1 MKGRDR
7 HGWGSFFRPL
17 AWLLSWPAR
26 EKDRIS
32 KGFTM
37 LDLSRLN
44 PEQLAA
50 VKHTEGALLV
60 LAGAGSGKT
69 GVITYRIAHL
79 ILDLKVP
86 PDRILAVT
94 FTNKASKEMKE
105 RVEHIVG
112 RKHCKGIVLS
122 TFHSLGVRVLK
133 RDIERLG
140 YKKNFS
146 IYSTADQVGLVR
158 QIVREVNCDQKKYDA
173 EAIIW
178 RISGAKNK
186 LIPPE
191 RFIPGPLDDID
202 MMAGLVYPRYQ
213 SALKA
218 FNAIDFDD
226 IIMLT
231 AELLQ
236 HHPEVLKHWQDRFGY
251 IMVDEYQ
258 DTNSSQYLL
267 VNLLAAGCQ
276 NLCVVGDDDQSIY
289 GWRGADV
296 GNILDFEKDFK
307 GCRTI
312 KLEQNYRST
321 GNILDAAN
329 SLIGN
334 NKVRKEK
341 KLWTA
346 AGQGPPIDLL
356 IVQDDEE
363 EATSV
368 VERIQLERF
377 KKDTP
382 YSDFAI
388 LYRTN
393 AQSRAFEE
401 QLRFEDIPYVL
412 VGGTQF
418 FERKEV
424 KDSIGYLRVIANPLD
439 EISLLR
445 IVNFPK
451 RGIGDGTVI
460 RINQWSLEHE
470 IPLFEAFG
478 RVAEIEG
485 ITEGIRDK
493 VLGFHDTLLDA
504 AHGFAEGGG
513 LAEKCKALFEKL
525 GIEAEIF
532 RTIDDAKAAR
542 RKVENVEQVI
552 NSMAAYEER
561 VPQATL
567 GGFMEKVSLMDEDR
581 FSSKDKKDHGKD
593 AVTLMS
599 LHSSKGLEF
608 PFVFL
613 VGLEDE
619 ILPHKRAIYED
630 FTVDEER
637 RLCYVGITRARQ
649 QLVMTRTLFRKKY
662 GKLQER
668 IPSRFL
674 AELPAGVLNVQQSGV
689 AKEVTPEEE
698 EKSAEGF
705 FAKMKAMMG

>member
-1 MKGRDR
+1 MC
-7 HGWGSFFRPL
+7 GSFFACSVPL
-17 AWLLSWPAR
+17 IFRPAR
-26 EKDRIS
+26 EKDRFF

-158 QIVREVNCDQKKYDA
+158 QIVREVNSDTKKYDA

-178 RISGAKNK
+178 RISAAKNK

-202 MMAGLVYPRYQ
+202 MMAGMVYPRYQ

-346 AGQGPPIDLL
+346 AGEGPPIDLL

-439 EISLLR
+439 EVALLR

-460 RINQWSLEHE
+460 RVNQWSLEHG

-485 ITEGIRDK
+485 IGEGTRDK
-493 VLGFHDTLLDA
+493 VLAFHHTLLDA
-504 AHGFAEGGG
+504 AQGFAEGGG
-513 LAEKCKALFEKL
+513 LAEKGKLLFEKL

-561 VPQATL
+561 VPEATL

-581 FSSKDKKDHGKD
+581 FSSKDNKDHGKD

-613 VGLEDE
+613 VGMEDE

-649 QLVMTRTLFRKKY
+649 QLVMTRTMFRKKY

-674 AELPAGVLNVQQSGV
+674 EELPAGVMNVQQSGV

-705 FAKMKAMMG
+705 FAKMKAMLG

>member
-1 MKGRDR
+1 
-7 HGWGSFFRPL
+7 
-17 AWLLSWPAR
+17 
-26 EKDRIS
+26 
-32 KGFTM
+32 M

-79 ILDLKVP
+79 ILNKKVP

-105 RVEHIVG
+105 RVEQIVG

-158 QIVREVNCDQKKYDA
+158 QIVREVNTDNKKYDA
-173 EAIIW
+173 ESIIW

-186 LIPPE
+186 LIPPS
-191 RFIPGPLDDID
+191 RFTPSPSDDID
-202 MMAGLVYPRYQ
+202 MMAALVYPRYQ

-236 HHPEVLKHWQDRFGY
+236 HHPPVLKHWQERFGY

-267 VNLLAAGCQ
+267 VNLLAAGCG

-321 GNILDAAN
+321 GHILEAAN

-346 AGQGPPIDLL
+346 SGNGPLIDLC

-377 KKDTP
+377 KRDLP

-424 KDSIGYLRVIANPLD
+424 KDSISYLKVIANPLD
-439 EISLLR
+439 EVALLR

-460 RINQWSLEHE
+460 RINQWSLEKE
-470 IPLFEAFG
+470 CPLFEAFA
-478 RVAEIEG
+478 RVGEIEG
-485 ITEGIRDK
+485 ITEGIKEK
-493 VLGFHDTLLDA
+493 VIAFHDTLLDA
-504 AHGFAEGGG
+504 ADSFAREGG
-513 LAEKCKALFEKL
+513 LAEKGKALFEKL
-525 GIEAEIF
+525 RIEEEIF

-542 RKVENVEQVI
+542 RKVENVEQII

-567 GGFMEKVSLMDEDR
+567 GGFIEKVSLMDEDR
-581 FSSKDKKDHGKD
+581 FSGKDKKDHGRD

-613 VGLEDE
+613 VGMEDE

-649 QLVMTRTLFRKKY
+649 QLVLTRTLFRKKY

-674 AELPAGVLNVQQSGV
+674 EEIPGTVLNVQQSGV
-689 AKEVTPEEE
+689 VKEVPPEEA

>member
-1 MKGRDR
+1 
-7 HGWGSFFRPL
+7 
-17 AWLLSWPAR
+17 
-26 EKDRIS
+26 
-32 KGFTM
+32 M

-79 ILDLKVP
+79 ILNLMVL

-105 RVEHIVG
+105 RVEAIVG
-112 RKHCKGIVLS
+112 RKHCKGIILS

-133 RDIERLG
+133 RDIEALG

-158 QIVREVNCDQKKYDA
+158 QILRDVNTSQKKYDA

-186 LIPPE
+186 LIPPD
-191 RFIPGPLDDID
+191 RFIPEALDDID
-202 MMAGLVYPRYQ
+202 MMAALVYPRYQ

-236 HHPEVLKHWQDRFGY
+236 HHPAVLKHWQDHFSY

-267 VNLLAAGCQ
+267 VNLLAAGCK

-296 GNILDFEKDFK
+296 GNILDFEKDFH

-346 AGQGPPIDLL
+346 AGQGPPVDLL

-368 VERIQLERF
+368 VERIGLERF
-377 KKDTP
+377 KRDIP

-439 EISLLR
+439 EVSLLR

-460 RINQWSLEHE
+460 RINQWSLEHGV
-470 IPLFEAFG
+470 PLFEAFG
-478 RVAEIEG
+478 RVGEIEG
-485 ITEGIRDK
+485 VAEGTREK
-493 VLGFHDTLLDA
+493 VIGFHHTLLDA
-504 AHGFAEGGG
+504 AQGFAAGGD
-513 LAEKCKALFEKL
+513 LAEKCKGLFEKL

-532 RTIDDAKAAR
+532 RTIDDAKQAR

-613 VGLEDE
+613 VGMEDE

-649 QLVMTRTLFRKKY
+649 QLVMTRTLYRKKY

-668 IPSRFL
+668 VPSRFL
-674 AELPAGVLNVQQSGV
+674 AELPDSVMNVQHSGV
-689 AKEVTPEEE
+689 TKEVTPEEA
-698 EKSAEGF
+698 EKSAEDF

>member
-1 MKGRDR
+1 
-7 HGWGSFFRPL
+7 
-17 AWLLSWPAR
+17 
-26 EKDRIS
+26 
-32 KGFTM
+32 M

-79 ILDLKVP
+79 ILNKKVP
-86 PDRILAVT
+86 ADRVLAVT

-105 RVEHIVG
+105 RVEHLVG
-112 RKHCKGIVLS
+112 RKESKGIVLS

-158 QIVREVNCDQKKYDA
+158 QIVREVNTDSRKYDA
-173 EAIIW
+173 ESIIW

-186 LIPPE
+186 LIPPG
-191 RFIPGPLDDID
+191 RYAPNPLDDID
-202 MMAGLVYPRYQ
+202 MMAALVYPRYQ

-236 HHPEVLKHWQDRFGY
+236 HHPPVLKHWQERFSY

-267 VNLLAAGCQ
+267 VNLLAAGCG

-321 GNILDAAN
+321 GNILEAAN
-329 SLIGN
+329 SVIGN
-334 NKVRKEK
+334 NKVRKAK
-341 KLWTA
+341 RLWTA
-346 AGQGPPIDLL
+346 SGQGPLIDLC

-377 KKDTP
+377 KKDAP
-382 YSDFAI
+382 YSQFAI

-424 KDSIGYLRVIANPLD
+424 KDSLSYLKVIANPLD
-439 EISLLR
+439 EVALLR
-445 IVNFPK
+445 IVNFPR
-451 RGIGDGTVI
+451 RGIGDSTVI
-460 RINQWSLEHE
+460 RINQWSLEKE
-470 IPLFEAFG
+470 IPLFEAFS
-478 RVAEIEG
+478 RADEIEG
-485 ITEGIRDK
+485 ISDAIKEK
-493 VLGFHDTLLDA
+493 VHAFHRTLLDA
-504 AHGFAEGGG
+504 ADSFKAEGG
-513 LAEKCKALFEKL
+513 LAERGKALFEKL
-525 GIEAEIF
+525 KIEEEIF
-532 RTIDDAKAAR
+532 RTIDDPKAAR
-542 RKVENVEQVI
+542 RKVENVEQII

-567 GGFMEKVSLMDEDR
+567 GGFIEKVSLMDEDR
-581 FSSKDKKDHGKD
+581 FSGKDKKDHGKD

-613 VGLEDE
+613 VGMEDE

-630 FTVDEER
+630 DSIDEER

-662 GKLQER
+662 GKLEER
-668 IPSRFL
+668 VPSRFL
-674 AELPAGVLNVQQSGV
+674 EEIPGTVLNVQQSGV
-689 AKEVTPEEE
+689 AREVTPEEA
-698 EKSAEGF
+698 EKSAEDF

>member
-1 MKGRDR
+1 
-7 HGWGSFFRPL
+7 
-17 AWLLSWPAR
+17 
-26 EKDRIS
+26 
-32 KGFTM
+32 
-37 LDLSRLN
+37 
-44 PEQLAA
+44 
-50 VKHTEGALLV
+50 
-60 LAGAGSGKT
+60 
-69 GVITYRIAHL
+69 
-79 ILDLKVP
+79 
-86 PDRILAVT
+86 
-94 FTNKASKEMKE
+94 
-105 RVEHIVG
+105 
-112 RKHCKGIVLS
+112 
-122 TFHSLGVRVLK
+122 
-133 RDIERLG
+133 
-140 YKKNFS
+140 
-146 IYSTADQVGLVR
+146 VR

-173 EAIIW
+173 EQIIW

-236 HHPEVLKHWQDRFGY
+236 HHPPVLKHWQDRFSY

-267 VNLLAAGCQ
+267 VNLLAAGCG

-346 AGQGPPIDLL
+346 SGEGPPIDLL

-368 VERIQLERF
+368 VERIQLERY

-424 KDSIGYLRVIANPLD
+424 KDSIGYLRVIANPAD
-439 EISLLR
+439 EVALLR

-478 RVAEIEG
+478 RVGEIEG

-493 VLGFHDTLLDA
+493 VLGFHQTLLDA
-504 AHGFAEGGG
+504 AQGFARGGG
-513 LAEKCKALFEKL
+513 LAEKCKQLFEKL

-561 VPQATL
+561 VPEATL

-581 FSSKDKKDHGKD
+581 FSGKDKKDHGKD

-613 VGLEDE
+613 VGMEDE

-674 AELPAGVLNVQQSGV
+674 EELPTGVMNVQQSGV
-689 AKEVTPEEE
+689 AREVTPEEA
-698 EKSAEGF
+698 EKSAEDF

>member
-1 MKGRDR
+1 
-7 HGWGSFFRPL
+7 
-17 AWLLSWPAR
+17 
-26 EKDRIS
+26 
-32 KGFTM
+32 M

-50 VKHTEGALLV
+50 VRHTEGPLLV

-79 ILDLKVP
+79 ILDKKVA

-94 FTNKASKEMKE
+94 FTNKAAKEMKE
-105 RVEHIVG
+105 RVEQLVG
-112 RKHCKGIVLS
+112 RKNCRGIVLS

-158 QIVREVNCDQKKYDA
+158 QIVREVNTDNRKYDA
-173 EAIIW
+173 EQIIW

-186 LIPPE
+186 LIPASRYTPNPTDE
-191 RFIPGPLDDID
+191 VD
-202 MMAGLVYPRYQ
+202 MMAALVYPRYQ

-218 FNAIDFDD
+218 YNAIDFDD

-236 HHPEVLKHWQDRFGY
+236 HHPEVLKHWQERFRY
-251 IMVDEYQ
+251 LMVDEYQ

-267 VNLLAAGCQ
+267 VNHLAAGSG

-289 GWRGADV
+289 GWRGAEV
-296 GNILDFEKDFK
+296 ANILEFEKDHK

-321 GNILDAAN
+321 GNILEAAN
-329 SLIGN
+329 SVIGN
-334 NKVRKEK
+334 NEVRKVK
-341 KLWTA
+341 RLWTA
-346 AGQGPPIDLL
+346 AGEGAPIDLCIL
-356 IVQDDEE
+356 RDDEE

-377 KKDTP
+377 KRDIP

-393 AQSRAFEE
+393 SQSRAFEE

-424 KDSIGYLRVIANPLD
+424 KDTIAYLRVIGNPLD
-439 EISLLR
+439 EVALLR
-445 IVNFPK
+445 IVNFPR
-451 RGIGDGTVI
+451 RGIGDSTVI
-460 RINQWSLEHE
+460 RINQWSLEKE
-470 IPLFEAFG
+470 CPLFEAFG
-478 RVAEIEG
+478 RVEEIEG
-485 ITEGIRDK
+485 IAEGIKEK
-493 VLGFHDTLLDA
+493 VLGFHRTLLDA
-504 AHGFAEGGG
+504 AALFKEGGE
-513 LAEKCKALFEKL
+513 LAEKGKTLFERLK
-525 GIEAEIF
+525 IEEEIF
-532 RTIDDAKAAR
+532 RTIDDAKVAR
-542 RKVENVEQVI
+542 RKVENVEQIV
-552 NSMAAYEER
+552 NSMASYEER

-567 GGFMEKVSLMDEDR
+567 TGFLEKVSLMDEDR
-581 FSSKDKKDHGKD
+581 FSGKDKKDHGLD

-613 VGLEDE
+613 VGMEDE
-619 ILPHKRAIYED
+619 ILPHRRAIYED

-649 QLVMTRTLFRKKY
+649 QLVLTRTQFRKKY

-668 IPSRFL
+668 VPSRFL
-674 AELPAGVLNVQQSGV
+674 QEIPDSVLKVQQSGLT
-689 AKEVTPEEE
+689 AESAEQEA
-698 EKSAEGF
+698 EKSAENF

>member
-1 MKGRDR
+1 
-7 HGWGSFFRPL
+7 
-17 AWLLSWPAR
+17 
-26 EKDRIS
+26 
-32 KGFTM
+32 M

-79 ILDLKVP
+79 ILNKKVP

-105 RVEHIVG
+105 RVEQIVG

-158 QIVREVNCDQKKYDA
+158 QIVREVNTDNKKYDA
-173 EAIIW
+173 ESIIW

-186 LIPPE
+186 LIPPS
-191 RFIPGPLDDID
+191 RFTPSPSDDID
-202 MMAGLVYPRYQ
+202 MMAALVYPRYQ

-236 HHPEVLKHWQDRFGY
+236 HHPPVLKHWQERFGY

-267 VNLLAAGCQ
+267 VNLLAAGCG

-321 GNILDAAN
+321 GHILEAAN

-346 AGQGPPIDLL
+346 SGNGPLIDLC

-377 KKDTP
+377 KRDLP

-424 KDSIGYLRVIANPLD
+424 KDSISYLKVIANPLD
-439 EISLLR
+439 EVALLR

-460 RINQWSLEHE
+460 RINQWSLGKEC
-470 IPLFEAFG
+470 PLFEAFA
-478 RVAEIEG
+478 RVGEIEG
-485 ITEGIRDK
+485 ITEGIKEK
-493 VLGFHDTLLDA
+493 VLAFHDTLLDA
-504 AHGFAEGGG
+504 ADSFAREGG
-513 LAEKCKALFEKL
+513 LAEKGKALFEKL
-525 GIEAEIF
+525 RIEEEIF

-542 RKVENVEQVI
+542 RKVENVEQII

-567 GGFMEKVSLMDEDR
+567 GGFIEKVSLMDEDR
-581 FSSKDKKDHGKD
+581 FSGKDKKDHGRD

-613 VGLEDE
+613 VGMEDE

-649 QLVMTRTLFRKKY
+649 QLVLTRTLFRKKY

-674 AELPAGVLNVQQSGV
+674 EEIPGTVLNVQQSGV
-689 AKEVTPEEE
+689 VKEVPPEEA

>member
-1 MKGRDR
+1 
-7 HGWGSFFRPL
+7 
-17 AWLLSWPAR
+17 
-26 EKDRIS
+26 
-32 KGFTM
+32 M

-79 ILDLKVP
+79 ILNKKVP

-158 QIVREVNCDQKKYDA
+158 QIVREVNTDNKKYDA
-173 EAIIW
+173 ESIIW

-186 LIPPE
+186 LIPPG
-191 RFIPGPLDDID
+191 RFAPSPSDDID
-202 MMAGLVYPRYQ
+202 MMAALVYPRYQ

-236 HHPEVLKHWQDRFGY
+236 HHAPVLKHWQERFSY

-267 VNLLAAGCQ
+267 VNLLAAGCG

-321 GNILDAAN
+321 GNILEAAN

-346 AGQGPPIDLL
+346 SGEGPPIDLC

-377 KKDTP
+377 KRDIP

-424 KDSIGYLRVIANPLD
+424 KDTIAYLRVIGNPLD
-439 EISLLR
+439 EVALLR

-460 RINQWSLEHE
+460 RINQWSLEKE
-470 IPLFEAFG
+470 LPLFEAIG

-493 VLGFHDTLLDA
+493 VLGFHQTLLDA
-504 AHGFAEGGG
+504 ADSFRQEGD
-513 LAEKCKALFEKL
+513 LAEKGKALFEKL
-525 GIEAEIF
+525 HIEEEIF

-542 RKVENVEQVI
+542 RKVENVEQII

-567 GGFMEKVSLMDEDR
+567 GGFLEKVSLMDEDR
-581 FSSKDKKDHGKD
+581 FSGKDKKDHGKD

-613 VGLEDE
+613 VGMEDE

-674 AELPAGVLNVQQSGV
+674 EELPAAVMNVQQSGV
-689 AKEVTPEEE
+689 VKEVPPEEA

>member
-1 MKGRDR
+1 MVR
-7 HGWGSFFRPL
+7 GSFF
-17 AWLLSWPAR
+17 AR
-26 EKDRIS
+26 IAPPRLPP
-32 KGFTM
+32 KGSLFQEVSM
-37 LDLSRLN
+37 LDLSKLN

-158 QIVREVNCDQKKYDA
+158 QIVREVNTSEKKYDA
-173 EAIIW
+173 ETIIW

-186 LIPPE
+186 LIPPS
-191 RFIPGPLDDID
+191 RFVPSPSDDID
-202 MMAGLVYPRYQ
+202 MMAALVYPRYQ

-226 IIMLT
+226 IIMHT

-321 GNILDAAN
+321 GNILEAAN
-329 SLIGN
+329 NLIGN

-346 AGQGPPIDLL
+346 SGDGPLIDLC

-377 KKDTP
+377 KRDAH
-382 YSDFAI
+382 YSEFAI

-424 KDSIGYLRVIANPLD
+424 KDTIAYLRVIGNPLD
-439 EISLLR
+439 EVALLR

-451 RGIGDGTVI
+451 RGIGDSTVI
-460 RINQWSLEHE
+460 RINQWSLEKE
-470 IPLFEAFG
+470 CPLFEAFG
-478 RVAEIEG
+478 RVAEIDG
-485 ITEGIRDK
+485 ITEGIREK
-493 VLGFHDTLLDA
+493 VLGFHHTLLDA
-504 AHGFAEGGG
+504 ADSFRLGGD
-513 LAEKCKALFEKL
+513 LAEKGKALFEKL
-525 GIEAEIF
+525 HIEEEIF

-542 RKVENVEQVI
+542 RKVENVEQII
-552 NSMAAYEER
+552 NSMAGYEER

-567 GGFMEKVSLMDEDR
+567 GGFLEKVSLMDEDR
-581 FSSKDKKDHGKD
+581 FSGKDKKDHGKD

-613 VGLEDE
+613 VGMEDE

-674 AELPAGVLNVQQSGV
+674 DELPAAVLNVQQSG
-689 AKEVTPEEE
+689 APKEVTKEEA
-698 EKSAEGF
+698 EKSAVGF
-705 FAKMKAMMG
+705 FAKMKALTG

>member
-1 MKGRDR
+1 
-7 HGWGSFFRPL
+7 
-17 AWLLSWPAR
+17 
-26 EKDRIS
+26 
-32 KGFTM
+32 M

-50 VKHTEGALLV
+50 VRHTEGPLLV

-79 ILDLKVP
+79 ILNCQVP

-94 FTNKASKEMKE
+94 FTNKAAKEMKE
-105 RVEHIVG
+105 RVDHLVG
-112 RKHCKGIVLS
+112 TKASKGVVLS

-133 RDIERLG
+133 RDIEQLG
-140 YKKNFS
+140 YKRNFS
-146 IYSTADQVGLVR
+146 IYSTSDQVGLIR
-158 QIVREVNCDQKKYDA
+158 QIVREVNSGERKYDP
-173 EAIIW
+173 EAILW
-178 RISGAKNK
+178 CISGAKNK
-186 LIPPE
+186 LIPPDRYVPSFGDE
-191 RFIPGPLDDID
+191 VDF
-202 MMAGLVYPRYQ
+202 MAAQVYPRYQ

-218 FNAIDFDD
+218 YNAIDFDD

-236 HHPEVLKHWQDRFGY
+236 HHPEVLKHWQDRFQY
-251 IMVDEYQ
+251 VMVDEYQ

-267 VNLLAAGCQ
+267 VNLFAAGSG

-312 KLEQNYRST
+312 KLEQNYRSV
-321 GNILDAAN
+321 GNVLEAAN
-329 SLIGN
+329 AVIGN

-341 KLWTA
+341 RLWTA
-346 AGQGPPIDLL
+346 EGTGAPIDLL

-377 KKDTP
+377 KKNAP
-382 YSDFAI
+382 YRNFAI

-412 VGGTQF
+412 IGGTQF
-418 FERKEV
+418 YERKEV
-424 KDSIGYLRVIANPLD
+424 KDSLSYLKVIANPLD
-439 EISLLR
+439 EVALLR

-460 RINQWSLEHE
+460 RINQWSLEHDR
-470 IPLFEAFG
+470 PLFEAFG

-485 ITEGIRDK
+485 VAEGTREK
-493 VLGFHDTLLDA
+493 VLAFHATLKDA
-504 AHGFAEGGG
+504 SLQFAAPGD
-513 LAEKCKALFEKL
+513 LVEKGTQLFKKL
-525 GIEAEIF
+525 GIEEEIF
-532 RTIDDAKAAR
+532 RTIDDAATAR
-542 RKVENVEQVI
+542 RKVENVEQII
-552 NSMAAYEER
+552 NSLASYEER
-561 VPQATL
+561 IPNATL
-567 GGFMEKVSLMDEDR
+567 AGFLEKVSLMDEDR
-581 FSSKDKKDHGKD
+581 FSGKDKKEHGLD

-613 VGLEDE
+613 VGLEEE
-619 ILPHKRAIYED
+619 ILPHRRAIYED

-637 RLCYVGITRARQ
+637 RLCYVGITRARR
-649 QLVMTRTLFRKKY
+649 QLVLTRALYRKKY

-674 AELPAGVLNVQQSGV
+674 NEIPASVLNVLQSGV
-689 AKEVTPEEE
+689 VQESSKEEV
-698 EKSAEGF
+698 EKSAESF
-705 FAKMKAMMG
+705 FNRMKEMFG

>member
-1 MKGRDR
+1 
-7 HGWGSFFRPL
+7 
-17 AWLLSWPAR
+17 
-26 EKDRIS
+26 
-32 KGFTM
+32 M

-50 VKHTEGALLV
+50 VKHTEGPLLV

-79 ILDLKVP
+79 ILNKKVP

-94 FTNKASKEMKE
+94 FTNKAAKEMKE
-105 RVEHIVG
+105 RVEHLVG
-112 RKHCKGIVLS
+112 RKNCKGIVLS

-133 RDIERLG
+133 RDIECLG

-158 QIVREVNCDQKKYDA
+158 QIVREVNSDNKKYDA
-173 EAIIW
+173 EQIIW

-186 LIPPE
+186 LIPPD
-191 RFIPGPLDDID
+191 RFTPNPTDDVD
-202 MMAGLVYPRYQ
+202 MMAALVYPRYQ

-218 FNAIDFDD
+218 YNAIDFDD

-236 HHPEVLKHWQDRFGY
+236 HHPKVLKHWQDRFSY
-251 IMVDEYQ
+251 LMVDEYQ

-267 VNLLAAGCQ
+267 VNHLAAGCG

-329 SLIGN
+329 SVISN
-334 NKVRKEK
+334 NKVRKAK

-346 AGQGPPIDLL
+346 TGTGPLIDLC

-424 KDSIGYLRVIANPLD
+424 KDTISYLRVIANPLD
-439 EISLLR
+439 EVALLR
-445 IVNFPK
+445 IINFPK
-451 RGIGDGTVI
+451 RGIGDHTVI

-470 IPLFEAFG
+470 VPLFEALG
-478 RVAEIEG
+478 RVGEIEG
-485 ITEGIRDK
+485 VTEPIRDK
-493 VLGFHDTLLDA
+493 VLGFHDLLVDA
-504 AHGFAEGGG
+504 SERFRGEGNI
-513 LAEKCKALFEKL
+513 AEKGKCLFDSL
-525 GIEAEIF
+525 GIESEIY
-532 RTIDDAKAAR
+532 RTIDDQKAAR

-552 NSMAAYEER
+552 NSMAAYEDR
-561 VPQATL
+561 VPGATL
-567 GGFMEKVSLMDEDR
+567 NGFMEKVSLMDEDR
-581 FSSKDKKDHGKD
+581 FSGKDKKDHGKD

-613 VGLEDE
+613 VGMEDE
-619 ILPHKRAIYED
+619 ILPHKRSIYED
-630 FTVDEER
+630 DSIDEER

-674 AELPAGVLNVQQSGV
+674 EEIPPGVLNVIQSGV
-689 AKEVTPEEE
+689 VQETSEEE
-698 EKSAEGF
+698 AEKSAEGF
-705 FAKMKAMMG
+705 FAKMRAMMG

>member
-1 MKGRDR
+1 
-7 HGWGSFFRPL
+7 
-17 AWLLSWPAR
+17 
-26 EKDRIS
+26 
-32 KGFTM
+32 M

-50 VKHTEGALLV
+50 VKHTEGPLLV

-79 ILDLKVP
+79 ILNKKVP

-105 RVEHIVG
+105 RVEQIVG
-112 RKHCKGIVLS
+112 RKRCKGIVLS

-158 QIVREVNCDQKKYDA
+158 QIVREVNTDNKKYDA
-173 EAIIW
+173 ESIIW

-186 LIPPE
+186 LIPPS
-191 RFIPGPLDDID
+191 RFTPSPSDDID
-202 MMAGLVYPRYQ
+202 MMAALVYPRYQ

-231 AELLQ
+231 ADLLQ
-236 HHPEVLKHWQDRFGY
+236 NHPPVLKHWQERFGY

-267 VNLLAAGCQ
+267 VNLLAAGCG

-296 GNILDFEKDFK
+296 GNILDFEKDFN

-321 GNILDAAN
+321 GNILEAAN

-346 AGQGPPIDLL
+346 SGEGPPIDLC

-377 KKDTP
+377 KRDIP

-424 KDSIGYLRVIANPLD
+424 KDSISYLKVIANPLD
-439 EISLLR
+439 EVALLR
-445 IVNFPK
+445 VVNFPK

-460 RINQWSLEHE
+460 RINQWSLEKE
-470 IPLFEAFG
+470 CPLFEAFG
-478 RVAEIEG
+478 RVGEIEG
-485 ITEGIRDK
+485 ITEGIREK
-493 VLGFHDTLLDA
+493 VLAFHQTLLDA
-504 AHGFAEGGG
+504 ADSFMREGG
-513 LAEKCKALFEKL
+513 LAEKGKALFEKL
-525 GIEAEIF
+525 HIEEEIF

-542 RKVENVEQVI
+542 RKVENVEQII

-567 GGFMEKVSLMDEDR
+567 GGFIEKVSLMDEDR
-581 FSSKDKKDHGKD
+581 FSGKDKKDHGRD

-613 VGLEDE
+613 VGMEDE

-674 AELPAGVLNVQQSGV
+674 EEIPGAVMNVQQSGV
-689 AKEVTPEEE
+689 VKEVTPEEA

>member
-1 MKGRDR
+1 
-7 HGWGSFFRPL
+7 
-17 AWLLSWPAR
+17 
-26 EKDRIS
+26 
-32 KGFTM
+32 M
-37 LDLSRLN
+37 LDLSKLN

-79 ILDLKVP
+79 ILNLKVP
-86 PDRILAVT
+86 PDQILAVT

-158 QIVREVNCDQKKYDA
+158 QIVREVNTDNKKYDA
-173 EAIIW
+173 ESIIW

-191 RFIPGPLDDID
+191 RFVPSASDDID
-202 MMAGLVYPRYQ
+202 MMAALVYPRYQ
-213 SALKA
+213 MALKA
-218 FNAIDFDD
+218 YNAIDFDD

-236 HHPEVLKHWQDRFGY
+236 HHPPVLKHWQERFNY

-267 VNLLAAGCQ
+267 VNLLAAGCG

-307 GCRTI
+307 GCVTI

-321 GNILDAAN
+321 GNILEAAN
-329 SLIGN
+329 NLIGN

-346 AGQGPPIDLL
+346 SGDGPLIDLCV
-356 IVQDDEE
+356 VQDDEE

-377 KKDTP
+377 KRDMP

-424 KDSIGYLRVIANPLD
+424 KDTIAYLRVIGNRLD
-439 EISLLR
+439 EVALLR

-460 RINQWSLEHE
+460 RINQWSLEQE
-470 IPLFEAFG
+470 VPLFEAFG
-478 RVAEIEG
+478 LVAEIEG
-485 ITEGIRDK
+485 ITDGIKEK
-493 VLGFHDTLLDA
+493 VLGFHRTVLDA
-504 AHGFAEGGG
+504 ADSFTEEGG
-513 LAEKCKALFEKL
+513 LAEKGKALFERL
-525 GIEAEIF
+525 QIEQEIF

-542 RKVENVEQVI
+542 RKVENVEQII

-567 GGFMEKVSLMDEDR
+567 GGFLEKVSLMDEDR
-581 FSSKDKKDHGKD
+581 FSGKDKKDHGKD
-593 AVTLMS
+593 AITLMS

-613 VGLEDE
+613 VGMEDE

-649 QLVMTRTLFRKKY
+649 QLVMTRTLYRKKY

-674 AELPAGVLNVQQSGV
+674 EELPAAVLNVQHTGV
-689 AKEVTPEEE
+689 VKEVTPEEA

>member
-1 MKGRDR
+1 
-7 HGWGSFFRPL
+7 
-17 AWLLSWPAR
+17 
-26 EKDRIS
+26 
-32 KGFTM
+32 M

-79 ILDLKVP
+79 ILDKKVP

-94 FTNKASKEMKE
+94 FTNKAAKEMKE
-105 RVEHIVG
+105 RVEHLVS

-133 RDIERLG
+133 RDIEQLG

-158 QIVREVNCDQKKYDA
+158 QIVREVNTDNKKYDA
-173 EAIIW
+173 EQIIW

-186 LIPPE
+186 LIPPD
-191 RFIPGPLDDID
+191 RFVPSPTDDVD
-202 MMAGLVYPRYQ
+202 MMAALVYPRYQ

-218 FNAIDFDD
+218 YNAIDFDD

-236 HHPEVLKHWQDRFGY
+236 HHPKVLKHWQERFGY

-321 GNILDAAN
+321 GHILEAAN
-329 SLIGN
+329 NLIGHN
-334 NKVRKEK
+334 VVRKAK

-346 AGQGPPIDLL
+346 SGNGPLIDLC

-377 KKDTP
+377 KKDNMP

-424 KDSIGYLRVIANPLD
+424 KDTISYLRVIANPLD
-439 EISLLR
+439 EVALLR
-445 IVNFPK
+445 IINFPK

-460 RINQWSLEHE
+460 RINQWSLESE
-470 IPLFEAFG
+470 IPLFEALG
-478 RVAEIEG
+478 RVAEIDGVAEV
-485 ITEGIRDK
+485 TRDK
-493 VLGFHDTLLDA
+493 VIGFHDLLVDA
-504 AHGFAEGGG
+504 SRRFAGDGN
-513 LAEKCKALFEKL
+513 LAEKGKELFDRL

-532 RTIDDAKAAR
+532 RTIDDAKVAR

-581 FSSKDKKDHGKD
+581 FSGKDKKDHGKD
-593 AVTLMS
+593 AITLMS

-613 VGLEDE
+613 VGMEDE

-630 FTVDEER
+630 DTVDEER

-674 AELPAGVLNVQQSGV
+674 EEIPETVLNVMQSGV
-689 AKEVTPEEE
+689 VKEATPEEE

-705 FAKMKAMMG
+705 FAKMRAMMG

>member
-1 MKGRDR
+1 
-7 HGWGSFFRPL
+7 
-17 AWLLSWPAR
+17 
-26 EKDRIS
+26 
-32 KGFTM
+32 M
-37 LDLSRLN
+37 LDLSKLN

-50 VKHTEGALLV
+50 VKHTEGPLLV

-79 ILDLKVP
+79 ILDKKVS
-86 PDRILAVT
+86 PDSILAVT

-105 RVEHIVG
+105 RVEHLVG

-158 QIVREVNCDQKKYDA
+158 QIVREVNSDNKKYDA
-173 EAIIW
+173 ESIIW
-178 RISGAKNK
+178 RISAAKNK
-186 LIPPE
+186 LIPPS
-191 RFIPGPLDDID
+191 RFTPSPSDDID
-202 MMAGLVYPRYQ
+202 MMAALVYPRYQ

-236 HHPEVLKHWQDRFGY
+236 HHPQVLKHWQERFAY

-267 VNLLAAGCQ
+267 VNLLAAGCG

-329 SLIGN
+329 NLIGN
-334 NKVRKEK
+334 NKVRKQK

-346 AGQGPPIDLL
+346 SGEGQLIDLCV
-356 IVQDDEE
+356 VQDDEE

-377 KKDTP
+377 KRDIP

-424 KDSIGYLRVIANPLD
+424 KDSISYLRVIANRLD
-439 EISLLR
+439 EVALLR

-451 RGIGDGTVI
+451 RGIGDSTVI
-460 RINQWSLEHE
+460 RINQWSLEKE
-470 IPLFEAFG
+470 CPLFDAFG

-485 ITEGIRDK
+485 IAEGIKEK
-493 VLGFHDTLLDA
+493 VLAFHATLLEAADA
-504 AHGFAEGGG
+504 FAAEGG
-513 LAEKCKALFEKL
+513 LAEKGKALFEKL
-525 GIEAEIF
+525 RIEEEIF

-542 RKVENVEQVI
+542 RKVENVEQII
-552 NSMAAYEER
+552 NSMAGYEDR
-561 VPQATL
+561 VPQASL
-567 GGFMEKVSLMDEDR
+567 GGFLEKVSLMDEDR
-581 FSSKDKKDHGKD
+581 FSGKDKKDHGRD

-613 VGLEDE
+613 VGMEDE

-637 RLCYVGITRARQ
+637 RLCYVGITRARE

-674 AELPAGVLNVQQSGV
+674 EEIPAGVLNVQQSGL
-689 AKEVTPEEE
+689 AKEVPVEEA
-698 EKSAEGF
+698 EKSADSF
-705 FAKMKAMMG
+705 FAKMRALTGSA

>member
-1 MKGRDR
+1 
-7 HGWGSFFRPL
+7 
-17 AWLLSWPAR
+17 
-26 EKDRIS
+26 
-32 KGFTM
+32 M

-44 PEQLAA
+44 PQQLAA
-50 VKHTEGALLV
+50 VQHTEGPLLV

-79 ILDLKVP
+79 ILDKKVP
-86 PDRILAVT
+86 GDQILAVT
-94 FTNKASKEMKE
+94 FTNKAAKEMKE
-105 RVEHIVG
+105 RVQHLVG
-112 RKHCKGIVLS
+112 RKGSKGVVLS
-122 TFHSLGVRVLK
+122 TFHSLGVRILK

-140 YKKNFS
+140 YKRNFS

-158 QIVREVNCDQKKYDA
+158 QIVREINTTDVKYDA
-173 EAIIW
+173 EKIIW
-178 RISGAKNK
+178 CISGAKNK
-186 LIPPE
+186 LIPPDKY
-191 RFIPGPLDDID
+191 IPSFGDDID
-202 MMAGLVYPRYQ
+202 FMAAQVYPRYQ

-236 HHPEVLKHWQDRFGY
+236 HHPEVLKYWQERFRY

-267 VNLLAAGCQ
+267 VNHLAAGWG

-312 KLEQNYRST
+312 KLEQNYRSK
-321 GNILDAAN
+321 GNILEAAN
-329 SLIGN
+329 AVISN

-341 KLWTA
+341 RLWTA
-346 AGQGPPIDLL
+346 AGSGPPIDLC

-377 KKDTP
+377 NRDTP
-382 YSDFAI
+382 YSSFAI

-412 VGGTQF
+412 IGGTQF
-418 FERKEV
+418 YERKEV
-424 KDSIGYLRVIANPLD
+424 KDSLSYLKVIANPLD
-439 EISLLR
+439 EVALLR

-460 RINQWSLEHE
+460 RINQWSIEHE
-470 IPLFEAFG
+470 CPLFEAFG

-485 ITEGIRDK
+485 VAEATREK
-493 VLGFHDTLLDA
+493 VLAFHRTLLDA
-504 AHGFAEGGG
+504 AQAFAAEGG
-513 LAEKCKALFEKL
+513 LAEKGAELFKKL
-525 GIEAEIF
+525 KIEEEIF
-532 RTIDDAKAAR
+532 RTIDDAAAAR
-542 RKVENVEQVI
+542 RKVENVEQII
-552 NSMAAYEER
+552 NSMAGYAER
-561 VPQATL
+561 IPNPTL
-567 GGFMEKVSLMDEDR
+567 SGFLEKVSLMDEDR
-581 FSSKDKKDHGKD
+581 FSGKDKKDHGRD

-619 ILPHKRAIYED
+619 ILPHRRAIYED

-637 RLCYVGITRARQ
+637 RLCYVGITRARE
-649 QLVMTRTLFRKKY
+649 QLVMTRALYRKKY

-674 AELPAGVLNVQQSGV
+674 EEFPASVLNVQQSGV
-689 AKEVTPEEE
+689 VKETSPEEE
-698 EKSAEGF
+698 VKSAENF
-705 FAKMKAMMG
+705 FSKMKEMFG

>member
-1 MKGRDR
+1 
-7 HGWGSFFRPL
+7 
-17 AWLLSWPAR
+17 
-26 EKDRIS
+26 
-32 KGFTM
+32 M

-50 VKHTEGALLV
+50 VKQTEGALLV

-105 RVEHIVG
+105 RVEQLVG

-140 YKKNFS
+140 YKRNFS

-158 QIVREVNCDQKKYDA
+158 QIVREVNTGNKKYDA
-173 EAIIW
+173 ESIIW

-186 LIPPE
+186 LIPPS
-191 RFIPGPLDDID
+191 RFVPSPSDDVD
-202 MMAGLVYPRYQ
+202 MMAALVYPRYQ

-236 HHPEVLKHWQDRFGY
+236 HHPQVLQHWQDRFGY

-267 VNLLAAGCQ
+267 VNLLAAGCG

-296 GNILDFEKDFK
+296 ANILDFEKDFK

-321 GNILDAAN
+321 GNILEAAN
-329 SLIGN
+329 NLIGN
-334 NKVRKEK
+334 NKVRKAK

-346 AGQGPPIDLL
+346 SGDGPPIDLCV
-356 IVQDDEE
+356 VQDDEE

-377 KKDTP
+377 KRDIP

-424 KDSIGYLRVIANPLD
+424 KDTISYLRVIANRLD
-439 EISLLR
+439 EVALLR

-460 RINQWSLEHE
+460 RINQWSLEKE
-470 IPLFEAFG
+470 CPLFEAFG

-485 ITEGIRDK
+485 IAEGIREK
-493 VLGFHDTLLDA
+493 VLAFHGTVLDA
-504 AHGFAEGGG
+504 ADRFAEEGG
-513 LAEKCKALFEKL
+513 LAEKGKALFERLK
-525 GIEAEIF
+525 IEEEIF

-542 RKVENVEQVI
+542 RKVENVEQIV
-552 NSMAAYEER
+552 NSMAGYEER

-567 GGFMEKVSLMDEDR
+567 AGFLEKVSLMDEDR
-581 FSSKDKKDHGKD
+581 FSGKDKKDHGRD

-613 VGLEDE
+613 VGMEDE

-668 IPSRFL
+668 IASRFL
-674 AELPAGVLNVQQSGV
+674 EEIPAAVLNVQQSGLT
-689 AKEVTPEEE
+689 KEVSPEEQV
-698 EKSAEGF
+698 KSADSF
-705 FAKMKAMMG
+705 FAKMKALTG

>member
-1 MKGRDR
+1 
-7 HGWGSFFRPL
+7 
-17 AWLLSWPAR
+17 
-26 EKDRIS
+26 
-32 KGFTM
+32 M

-50 VKHTEGALLV
+50 VKHTEGPLLV

-79 ILDLKVP
+79 ILDKRVP
-86 PDRILAVT
+86 PDQILAVT
-94 FTNKASKEMKE
+94 FTNKAAKEMKE
-105 RVEHIVG
+105 RVEHLVG

-158 QIVREVNCDQKKYDA
+158 QIVREVNTDSKKYDA
-173 EAIIW
+173 ESIIW

-186 LIPPE
+186 LIPPD
-191 RFIPGPLDDID
+191 RFAPNPLDDID
-202 MMAGLVYPRYQ
+202 MMAALVYPRYQ

-236 HHPEVLKHWQDRFGY
+236 HHPPVIKHWQERFSY

-267 VNLLAAGCQ
+267 VNLLAAGCK

-329 SLIGN
+329 SVIGN
-334 NKVRKEK
+334 NKIRKAK
-341 KLWTA
+341 RLWTA
-346 AGQGPPIDLL
+346 SGQGPLIDLC

-424 KDSIGYLRVIANPLD
+424 KDSLSYLKVIANPLD
-439 EISLLR
+439 EVALLR
-445 IVNFPK
+445 IVNFPR
-451 RGIGDGTVI
+451 RGIGDSTVI
-460 RINQWSLEHE
+460 RINQWSLEKE
-470 IPLFEAFG
+470 IPLFEAIS
-478 RVAEIEG
+478 RVGEIEG
-485 ITEGIRDK
+485 ISEAIRDK
-493 VLGFHDTLLDA
+493 VLAFHHTLLDA
-504 AHGFAEGGG
+504 AEAFRAEGG
-513 LAEKCKALFEKL
+513 LAEKGKALFEKL
-525 GIEAEIF
+525 KIEEEIF
-532 RTIDDAKAAR
+532 RTIDDQKAAR
-542 RKVENVEQVI
+542 RKVENVEQII

-567 GGFMEKVSLMDEDR
+567 GGFIEKVSLMDEDR
-581 FSSKDKKDHGKD
+581 FSGKDKKDHGKD

-613 VGLEDE
+613 VGMEDE

-630 FTVDEER
+630 DSIDEER

-662 GKLQER
+662 GKMEER
-668 IPSRFL
+668 VPSRFL
-674 AELPAGVLNVQQSGV
+674 EEIPGTVLNVQQTGV
-689 AKEVTPEEE
+689 AKEVTPEEA
-698 EKSAEGF
+698 EKTAEDF

>member
-1 MKGRDR
+1 
-7 HGWGSFFRPL
+7 
-17 AWLLSWPAR
+17 
-26 EKDRIS
+26 
-32 KGFTM
+32 M
-37 LDLSRLN
+37 LDLSKLN

-158 QIVREVNCDQKKYDA
+158 QIVREVNTEPKKYDA
-173 EAIIW
+173 ETIIW
-178 RISGAKNK
+178 RISAAKNK

-191 RFIPGPLDDID
+191 QFVPSPSDDID
-202 MMAGLVYPRYQ
+202 MMAALVYPRYQ

-321 GNILDAAN
+321 GNILEAAN
-329 SLIGN
+329 NLIGN

-346 AGQGPPIDLL
+346 SGDGPLIDLC

-439 EISLLR
+439 EVALLR

-460 RINQWSLEHE
+460 RINQWSLEKE
-470 IPLFEAFG
+470 CPLFEAFG

-493 VLGFHDTLLDA
+493 VQAFHQTVVDA
-504 AHGFAEGGG
+504 AQGFAEGGG
-513 LAEKCKALFEKL
+513 LAEKGKELFAKL
-525 GIEAEIF
+525 GIEEEIF

-581 FSSKDKKDHGKD
+581 FSGKDKKDHGKD

-613 VGLEDE
+613 VGMEDE

-649 QLVMTRTLFRKKY
+649 QLVMTRTLYRKKY

-668 IPSRFL
+668 IASRFL
-674 AELPAGVLNVQQSGV
+674 EELPASVLNVRQSGV
-689 AKEVTPEEE
+689 TKEATVEEA